1 MSTTILKD
9 GTGACFSAK
18 VDNTNRIQARS
29 VSTSQLDEESK
40 NGNSYTLSSL
50 FVTLTSANESAI
62 LWFKNTETFDIEI
75 DTFVFGSGVATGAT
89 NTSYEV
95 EICRN
100 PTSLA
105 SGASTSINQSNNNFG
120 SPNTLSITSETGQE
134 AATLVGGTTHELIQ
148 VETEADEMVK
158 SHIILPK
165 SASIGIKITPPAS
178 TTSFKVVIDLIVHI
192 VTHS

>member
-1 MSTTILKD
+1 MSVTILKD

-18 VDNTNRIQARS
+18 VDDTNRVQARS

-50 FVTLTSANESAI
+50 FVTLTSANASAI

-75 DTFVFGSGVATGAT
+75 DTFVFGAGVASGAT
-89 NTSYEV
+89 DTSYEI

-100 PTSLA
+100 PTSLT

-120 SPNTLSITSETGQE
+120 SANQLLITSETGQE
-134 AATLVGGTTHELIQ
+134 AATLVGGTTHELITA
-148 VETEADEMVK
+148 ETEADEIVN
-158 SHIILPK
+158 SNIILPK

-178 TTSFKVVIDLIVHI
+178 TTSFKVVIDLIVHL
-192 VTHS
+192 VTHL